1 MWGRVRMPGVPEG
14 TPGPSPESSTDSQE
28 VPSRHRVIV
37 LAPEKTRYAPT
48 RSLMMF
54 RLLLPEPSPIRVR
67 SKD

>member
-1 MWGRVRMPGVPEG
+1 MWGRVRMPGAPEG
-14 TPGPSPESSTDSQE
+14 ASGPSPEKNTDLQE
-28 VPSRHRVIV
+28 VPSRHRVV
-37 LAPEKTRYAPT
+37 VVAPEKAKYAPT